1 MNSFRIAKVVLVLLS
16 MSYLSIIFL
25 RNYNSSEKIEKRCL
39 LKFEKDFKMSSEAPR
54 EEWALILDLADNNYL
69 KCMGITQ

>member
-39 LKFEKDFKMSSEAPR
+39 LKFERDFKISSEAPR